1 MVIQSISI
9 IGVIQLKCYI
19 IIRFECVRVFLAKY
33 RNVHCLV
40 HSIQKRSSCF
50 HRNLAQFFA
59 LSFSIGLLL
68 PIVIRVCVCLCVC
81 ACAHASSNNDGVSS
95 TPAYVPAC
103 LQRTTLCFFISL
115 FFPSVYMS
123 ARHSGIGRLCSIY
136 IPLYY
141 TFFPTLPKKFVRK
154 AFT

>member
-1 MVIQSISI
+1 MCACVSCQVQKCTLFSAQHTKKIVLFPSQSSP
-9 IGVIQLKCYI
+9 VFCPFFFNWPLATN
-19 IIRFECVRVFLAKY
+19 RHSCV
-33 RNVHCLV
+33 
-40 HSIQKRSSCF
+40 
-50 HRNLAQFFA
+50 
-59 LSFSIGLLL
+59 
-68 PIVIRVCVCLCVC
+68 
-81 ACAHASSNNDGVSS
+81 CAHASSNNDGVSS